1 MKKKLLINYWD
12 NYYNNITNIE
22 ESSFARFVKKRIKK
36 NSELI
41 DIGCGNGR
49 DSFFFSRNNLN
60 VTAIDISKNA
70 IKKIL

>member
-12 NYYNNITNIE
+12 NYYSNIANIK

-49 DSFFFSRNNLN
+49 DSFF
-60 VTAIDISKNA
+60 
-70 IKKIL
+70 